1 MTRPKITS
9 VTLVVFLFVISAA
22 CTGFLAGRTIKLQE
36 EGKMESFQ
44 QVSEQVVD
52 ISTAVDRS
60 FDLIMRVI
68 LR

>member
-9 VTLVVFLFVISAA
+9 VSLVLVLFVVSAA

-36 EGKMESFQ
+36 EGKLEPIQ

-52 ISTAVDRS
+52 ISLAVDRS
-60 FDLIMRVI
+60 FDLIKRVI